1 VRNLRIA
8 SKPHASQEEITFVR
22 EAIARH
28 NVAVTRDTY
37 YSPLAIF
44 LRDER
49 DAIMGGAF
57 GDLWGGWLELTLLW
71 VAEPLRGQG
80 YGARLLLAAE
90 EEARAQGCRGVFLST
105 FSFQARPFYERFGY
119 EVFGELPDHPEGHS
133 LYFMKKMLR
142 DPEPNYD
149 GLRDLYPEG

>member
-1 VRNLRIA
+1 MWNLRIT
-8 SKPHASQEEITFVR
+8 SKPHASQEDITFVR
-22 EAIARH
+22 EAISRH

-49 DAIMGGAF
+49 DAIMGGTF

-80 YGARLLLAAE
+80 YGERLLLAAE
-90 EEARAQGCRGVFLST
+90 EEAKTQGCRGVFLST
-105 FSFQARPFYERFGY
+105 FSFQARPFYERFGF
-119 EVFGELPDHPEGHS
+119 EVFGELPDYPEGHS

-142 DPEPNYD
+142 DPEPN
-149 GLRDLYPEG
+149 

>member
-1 VRNLRIA
+1 MQPPDRALRNLRIT
-8 SKPHASQEEITFVR
+8 SEPHASQEEITFVR

-57 GDLWGGWLELTLLW
+57 GDVWMRHPMTD
-71 VAEPLRGQG
+71 AEPGR
-80 YGARLLLAAE
+80 
-90 EEARAQGCRGVFLST
+90 
-105 FSFQARPFYERFGY
+105 
-119 EVFGELPDHPEGHS
+119 
-133 LYFMKKMLR
+133 
-142 DPEPNYD
+142 
-149 GLRDLYPEG
+149 

>member
-1 VRNLRIA
+1 VRNLRIT
-8 SKPHASQEEITFVR
+8 SKPHASQEEITFAR

-49 DAIMGGAF
+49 DAIMGATF

-90 EEARAQGCRGVFLST
+90 EEARTQGCRGVFLST
-105 FSFQARPFYERFGY
+105 FSFQARPFYEKQGY
-119 EVFGELPDHPEGHS
+119 EVVGVLDDYPPGHAKFF
-133 LYFMKKMLR
+133 LKKALAQ
-142 DPEPNYD
+142 P
-149 GLRDLYPEG
+149 

>member
-1 VRNLRIA
+1 MRNLRIT
-8 SKPHASQEEITFVR
+8 SNPHASQEEITFVR

-49 DAIMGGAF
+49 DAIMGGTF

-90 EEARAQGCRGVFLST
+90 EEASH
-105 FSFQARPFYERFGY
+105 Y
-119 EVFGELPDHPEGHS
+119 
-133 LYFMKKMLR
+133 
-142 DPEPNYD
+142 PN
-149 GLRDLYPEG
+149 